1 MIKVKPLKQK
11 NPKDEEFL
19 ELVKVI
25 RKNQPLFYRYE
36 VYFRN
41 ESIGFFDIGKE
52 DNYIQLMNIPDYKYK
67 RRGLATF
74 MHDYIE
80 QDLGIRI
87 VTSDYLSKQG
97 KKFYEAREKSKK
109 KNPANYKLLAEIEIQ
124 KLKIT
129 KNDYSSWGDPGQIL
143 YRILNKNGKVLGQ
156 ARYDPKRK
164 VVDDIAIY
172 EMKRQGLATYLYDYI
187 ECDQKI
193 ILMPS
198 ETLLDGGKAFWK
210 ARLND

>member
-1 MIKVKPLKQK
+1 MIKVKPLKRK

-19 ELVKVI
+19 ELIKVI

-41 ESIGFFDIGKE
+41 ELIGFFDIGKE
-52 DNYIQLMNIPDYKYK
+52 DNYIQLMNIPDYKHK

-80 QDLGIRI
+80 QDLGIKI
-87 VTSDYLSKQG
+87 KTSDFLSKQG

-109 KNPANYKLLAEIEIQ
+109 NNPTNYKLLKEIKIQ

-129 KNDYSSWGDPGQIL
+129 KDNYSSWGDLGQIL
-143 YRILNKNGKVLGQ
+143 YRILDRNRKVLGQ

-187 ECDQKI
+187 ESDQKI
-193 ILMPS
+193 ILRPS
-198 ETLLDGGKAFWK
+198 ETLLDDGEAFWK
-210 ARLND
+210 ARLK